1 MLCCGVQTKPH
12 RRQLGEIR
20 MNKFE
25 FLAWGLLISFYTAA
39 ICGAVVLW
47 WLARKE
53 LDEKGASHES
63 N

>member
-1 MLCCGVQTKPH
+1 
-12 RRQLGEIR
+12 

-25 FLAWGLLISFYTAA
+25 ILARGLLISIFTAA

-53 LDEKGASHES
+53 GEEVNNG
-63 N
+63 

>member
-1 MLCCGVQTKPH
+1 
-12 RRQLGEIR
+12 

-47 WLARKE
+47 W
-53 LDEKGASHES
+53 
-63 N
+63 

>member
-1 MLCCGVQTKPH
+1 
-12 RRQLGEIR
+12 

-25 FLAWGLLISFYTAA
+25 ILAWGLLISFFTAA
-39 ICGAVVLW
+39 ISGAVVWW
-47 WLARKE
+47 WLTRKE